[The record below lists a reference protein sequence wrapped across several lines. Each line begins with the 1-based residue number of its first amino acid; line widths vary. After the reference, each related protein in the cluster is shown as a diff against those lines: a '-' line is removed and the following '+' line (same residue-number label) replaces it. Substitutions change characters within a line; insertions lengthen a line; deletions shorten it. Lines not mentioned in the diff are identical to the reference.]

1 VSMVPSRSSSNS
13 ASREDVAHPSEK
25 RAGRACFTE
34 HPRRVT
40 RAGAP
45 PNTGPLFYRD
55 IAQLLLNW
63 TRQCLKPQG
72 IQLEFTAEAVE
83 LLAEEGFEPE
93 FDARPL
99 RRPLQRRVDNELS

>member
-1 VSMVPSRSSSNS
+1 VSMAPSRSSSNS

-25 RAGRACFTE
+25 RAGRACFTQ

-63 TRQCLKPQG
+63 IRQCLKPQG
-72 IQLEFTAEAVE
+72 IQLEFT
-83 LLAEEGFEPE
+83 AEEGFEPE